1 MDHLSH
7 PCTLHS
13 SHEVMGMHQ
22 SLASP
27 IVPSHDSSV
36 SALGEGGDEGAGES
50 EGGGDGEGEVKVR
63 ARVRAR
69 ARARERVR
77 ARVRA
82 RERLRGVLVQ
92 LLEGG

>member
-1 MDHLSH
+1 MDHLSQ

-36 SALGEGGDEGAGES
+36 SALGEGGGEGAGES
-50 EGGGDGEGEVKVR
+50 EGDGDGEGEVKVR
-63 ARVRAR
+63 ERVRERVRAR
-69 ARARERVR
+69 ARE
-77 ARVRA
+77 RA